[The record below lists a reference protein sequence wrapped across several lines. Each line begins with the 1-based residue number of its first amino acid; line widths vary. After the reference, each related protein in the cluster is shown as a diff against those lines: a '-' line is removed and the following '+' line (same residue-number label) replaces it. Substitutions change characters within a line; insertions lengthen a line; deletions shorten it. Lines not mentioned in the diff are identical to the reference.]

1 MQKTFTDALT
11 RQLMAKIECVEAS
24 AMVYLKHTVTLKS
37 GQLEFRSAYLHVK
50 SRIGYAL
57 LQ

>member
-11 RQLMAKIECVEAS
+11 RQLMARIECVEAS
-24 AMVYLKHTVTLKS
+24 AMVCLKHTVTLKS
-37 GQLEFRSAYLHVK
+37 GQLEFRIAYLHVE
-50 SRIGYAL
+50 SGIRYAL